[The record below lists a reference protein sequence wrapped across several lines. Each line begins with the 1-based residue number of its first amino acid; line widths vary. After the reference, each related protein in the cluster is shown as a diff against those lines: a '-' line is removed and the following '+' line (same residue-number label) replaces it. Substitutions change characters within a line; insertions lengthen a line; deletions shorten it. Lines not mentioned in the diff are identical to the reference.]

1 MQYSFQKVIC
11 KQANGLQHRLPHK
24 PLFLAVKLPHKQSS
38 RKDEV
43 IVDNEW
49 SLTFIKIRIV
59 PIFVFKKFLLEDI
72 DSLQWKLEPPL
83 EGEEKDDV
91 EINEMLKEIESFVQR
106 MEDLA
111 VEVNG
116 KSKVQRG
123 KTYVGFQVYSEGKM
137 SRQS

>member
-1 MQYSFQKVIC
+1 M
-11 KQANGLQHRLPHK
+11 
-24 PLFLAVKLPHKQSS
+24 KLPLKQSS
-38 RKDEV
+38 REDEV

-116 KSKVQRG
+116 KAK
-123 KTYVGFQVYSEGKM
+123 Y
-137 SRQS
+137 

>member
-1 MQYSFQKVIC
+1 M
-11 KQANGLQHRLPHK
+11 
-24 PLFLAVKLPHKQSS
+24 KLPLKQSS
-38 RKDEV
+38 RKDQV

-83 EGEEKDDV
+83 EGEEKDEV

-116 KSKVQRG
+116 KSKVQIG
-123 KTYVGFQVYSEGKM
+123 KTYVGF
-137 SRQS
+137 